1 MKKFQKQEHTLEE
14 AKIINK
20 SLTTLGRV
28 INNLTDGKSTHIPY
42 RESKLT
48 RVLQESLGGNSKTCL
63 IITCSP
69 SIYNESESLSTLRF
83 GERAKK
89 IKNKPKINKEIT
101 VAELQKLVTQLKEN
115 LKKADT
121 RISQLENYIRQN
133 GLSVPESD
141 YKKEEDEEEKRKREE
156 KEEKEKSKNE
166 EKEINELKLKISKEN
181 IPLGDR
187 IANALNILENDD
199 EYSYDNRIELLANL
213 KYIKEVVESK
223 DFNNNNNSKNNTTR
237 DTANSENN
245 NSGGGAHG
253 KCFDIIIS
261 KIKDCKEVKD
271 NPTLMKVVQGLQTN
285 FKQLGEGSDSDDSL
299 KKEDKN
305 IQTEKLEEE
314 YDKINEKFEREKRV
328 LYKQI
333 EDKTLIINNLSKDIE
348 QLKERNKMMED
359 KIPFNEKK
367 AFDMNM
373 VLENNLRDLR
383 KKLEESQV
391 ERLMLED
398 QHDIYIKSMKDKN
411 TLIAS
416 LEKELME
423 LRKNPESKSNQPMV
437 GNIIKKITGGKK
449 N

>member
-1 MKKFQKQEHTLEE
+1 
-14 AKIINK
+14 
-20 SLTTLGRV
+20 
-28 INNLTDGKSTHIPY
+28 
-42 RESKLT
+42 
-48 RVLQESLGGNSKTCL
+48 
-63 IITCSP
+63 
-69 SIYNESESLSTLRF
+69 
-83 GERAKK
+83 
-89 IKNKPKINKEIT
+89 
-101 VAELQKLVTQLKEN
+101 
-115 LKKADT
+115 
-121 RISQLENYIRQN
+121 
-133 GLSVPESD
+133 
-141 YKKEEDEEEKRKREE
+141 
-156 KEEKEKSKNE
+156 
-166 EKEINELKLKISKEN
+166 
-181 IPLGDR
+181 
-187 IANALNILENDD
+187 
-199 EYSYDNRIELLANL
+199 
-213 KYIKEVVESK
+213 
-223 DFNNNNNSKNNTTR
+223 
-237 DTANSENN
+237 
-245 NSGGGAHG
+245 
-253 KCFDIIIS
+253 
-261 KIKDCKEVKD
+261 VKD
-271 NPTLMKVVQGLQTN
+271 NPALMKLVQGLQIN
-285 FKQLGEGSDSDDSL
+285 VKQMGEGSDSDDSL

-373 VLENNLRDLR
+373 ILESNLRDLR